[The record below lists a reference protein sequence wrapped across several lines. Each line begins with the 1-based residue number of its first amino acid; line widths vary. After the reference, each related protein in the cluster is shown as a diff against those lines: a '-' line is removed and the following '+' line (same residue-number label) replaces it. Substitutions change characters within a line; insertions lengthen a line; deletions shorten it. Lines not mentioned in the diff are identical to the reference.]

1 MSGDNDELWRGLL
14 APLRP
19 AAGARMVR
27 VGPEGLAGGGPFDL
41 ALLDGTVEHTAD
53 PAELLAQV
61 TGQLAEDGVLVL
73 AVHNQLGLGQL
84 LGKADPVRQRLWLG
98 AADYPGVRGP
108 RTWTRSVLAE
118 LLDGAGLTAQR
129 WLACYPDQARP
140 RVLVDSSVFE
150 RDDQAELV
158 DKLVRDPLLGAADEQ
173 LAAAPGRRLHQLAL
187 AEGFAGAVAPAF
199 LVVAG
204 RRPEAVAELVQ
215 PGLAWLVNS
224 SRHARWQRTRRLTE
238 DLVLETI
245 EGTED
250 AEGWLRQRVAATEP
264 WLPGRCLDAELLD
277 ALAEGDVNRAGVVL
291 GLWCRVCLTP
301 ARALTAEDQRHPFLP
316 GRAGVPVLPPDC
328 LDVHPGNVVLGPD
341 REARRID
348 LEWEAGSGVDAELA
362 LLRGLREFARELRDS
377 GAPHPWPAETNLQKL
392 LFRLAD
398 LCGLGGPARQRWTEL
413 TSAEVALQQLV
424 SGAPREQVLATLEAD
439 AVLPGRPRVWELPPG
454 LGEVGRALAAKEQAE
469 KTARSLWTDVEA
481 LRQQIAHRQAEL
493 TQARAQAEE
502 LRDELSREHQA
513 AEAALRTAD
522 AEREALRQELARTQD
537 ELVELDNR
545 VGSAFAGLAEA
556 TEDFER
562 IRAEADTARA
572 EAAGHASAGAQLR
585 DRLARTRARLD
596 ALEGS
601 SLVRAGHRYVWPAAR
616 AARGVRDLLL
626 GRGGAEPDSVLRRA
640 SRYAPA
646 LAPLLARRLRVR
658 EGGAREAGL
667 RFVVDVP
674 TEPVHIGRGQVVD
687 LAGWAVHAD
696 LPVRAVWIKAD
707 GRMCPAN
714 LGYHRPV
721 VRRELGAAGWHVP
734 DGSGFRARVPLPA
747 GPTRHDLP
755 LELIVDLADGTRL
768 HRALPA
774 LRTRAEVGI
783 RPVRV
788 DWPGTGPRV
797 AICLASYHPDRRFL
811 AEQLDSIRAQTHD
824 NWVCVISDDGTDP
837 AARSVLGELTEGD
850 PRFVVV
856 EHERNV
862 GFYRNFERALR
873 LAPLD
878 ADAIALSDQD
888 DVWDADKLA
897 VQLAR
902 LADPK
907 VQLVY
912 CDMRL
917 IDDYGKLIA
926 KTSWDKRRN
935 QWTELDAL
943 LMLNTVTGA
952 ASLVRA
958 DLVRERVLPFPPGT
972 PTAYHDQ
979 WIAATALSVGELS
992 FVDRPLQSYRQHGE
1006 NVTGWMLPWWT
1017 SGLPGPVGLAE
1028 LSLGNERR
1036 LTPQRREELEHVV
1049 EHELRR
1055 IAQFASVLLA
1065 RNEDRLAPADRA
1077 ELVKLAGV
1085 ERQLSVL
1092 VELAARNGKR
1102 PETGGTER
1110 YFLTAALRWHAL
1122 RRARRRMPE
1131 RTVPPLD

>member
-1 MSGDNDELWRGLL
+1 MTEDVLWRGLL
-14 APLRP
+14 APLRVS
-19 AAGARMVR
+19 AGNRVVQ
-27 VGPEGLAGGGPFDL
+27 VGPEGLPDGGPFDL
-41 ALLDGTVEHTAD
+41 ALLDGAVEHTLD
-53 PAELLAQV
+53 PAALLAQV
-61 TGQLAEDGVLVL
+61 SGQLAAEGVLVL

-84 LGKADPVRQRLWLG
+84 LGQADPVRERLWLG
-98 AADYPGVRGP
+98 AADYPGRPGP
-108 RTWTRSVLAE
+108 RTWTRSVLTG
-118 LLDGAGLTAQR
+118 LLDAAGLTAQR
-129 WLACYPDQARP
+129 WLLCYPDQVRP
-140 RVLVDSSVFE
+140 RVLVDSAVFD
-150 RDDQAELV
+150 RDDRVELL
-158 DKLVRDPLLGAADEQ
+158 DKLVRDPLLGGSGEQ
-173 LAAAPGRRLHQLAL
+173 PGAAPGRRLHQLAL

-199 LVVAG
+199 LVVAA
-204 RRPEAVAELVQ
+204 RTPEALAGMSE
-215 PGLAWLVNS
+215 PGLAWLLNAG
-224 SRHARWQRTRRLTE
+224 RQPRWQRTRRLSAE
-238 DLVLETI
+238 LVLETVA
-245 EGTED
+245 GAD
-250 AEGWLRQRVAATEP
+250 HSEGWLRQRVRPSEP
-264 WLPGRCLDAELLD
+264 WLAGRCLDAELLE
-277 ALAEGDVNRAGVVL
+277 ALAQGDLNRVGVVL
-291 GLWCRVCLTP
+291 GLWCRVCLAE
-301 ARALTAEDQRHPFLP
+301 ARQLTDEDPRHPFLP

-328 LDVHPGNVVLGPD
+328 LDVHPGNLVLGPD
-341 REARRID
+341 RETRRID

-398 LCGLGGPARQRWTEL
+398 LCGLGGPARQRWAEL
-413 TSAEVALQQLV
+413 TAAEVELQVLV
-424 SGAPREQVLATLEAD
+424 SGAAREQVLATLEAD
-439 AVLPGRPRVWELPPG
+439 AVRPGQPRVWELPPG

-469 KTARSLWTDVEA
+469 QTARSLWTDVEN

-493 TQARAQAEE
+493 TQAQAQAEE
-502 LRDELSREHQA
+502 LRAELTREHQA
-513 AEAALRTAD
+513 AEAALQAAG
-522 AEREALRQELARTQD
+522 AEREELRQELARTRD

-556 TEDFER
+556 GAEFEQAQ
-562 IRAEADTARA
+562 AEA
-572 EAAGHASAGAQLR
+572 EAARADAAGEASASAQLR

-601 SLVRAGHRYVWPAAR
+601 SLVQAGHRYVWPAAR
-616 AARGVRDLLL
+616 AARGMRDLLL

-658 EGGAREAGL
+658 AGGEREAGL
-667 RFVVDVP
+667 RFAVDVP
-674 TEPVHIGRGQVVD
+674 GEPVHIGRGQVVD

-707 GRMCPAN
+707 GRMCPAQ

-721 VRRELGAAGWHVP
+721 VRDELGAAGWHVP
-734 DGSGFRARVPLPA
+734 EGSGFRARIPLPA

-755 LELIVDLADGTRL
+755 LELIVDLSDGTRL
-768 HRALPA
+768 HRGLPA

-788 DWPGTGPRV
+788 DWPGSGPRV
-797 AICLASYHPDRRFL
+797 AICLATYHPERRFL
-811 AEQLDSIRAQTHD
+811 AEQLDSIRNQTHT
-824 NWVCVISDDGTDP
+824 NWVCLICDDGTDP
-837 AARSVLGELTEGD
+837 AARQVLAELTEGD
-850 PRFVVV
+850 PRFVVL

-888 DVWDADKLA
+888 DVWDPDKLA
-897 VQLAR
+897 VQLER
-902 LADPK
+902 LADPE

-917 IDDYGKLIA
+917 INDDGKLIA
-926 KTSWDKRRN
+926 PTSWDKRRN
-935 QWTELDAL
+935 QWSELDAL

-958 DLVRERVLPFPPGT
+958 SLVRERVLPFPPGT

-979 WIAATALSVGELS
+979 WIAATALSVGKLS

-1017 SGLPGPVGLAE
+1017 SGLPGPIGLAE
-1028 LSLGNERR
+1028 LSLGIDRR
-1036 LTPQRREELEHVV
+1036 LTPRRREELEHVV

-1055 IAQFASVLLA
+1055 IAQFAEVLLA
-1065 RNEDRLAPADRA
+1065 RNGDRLSAADRA
-1077 ELVKLAGV
+1077 ALGKLAGV

-1092 VELAARNGKR
+1092 VELAARHAKR
-1102 PETGGTER
+1102 AETGGTER

>member
-1 MSGDNDELWRGLL
+1 MSGDNEVLWRGLL
-14 APLRP
+14 APLRLT
-19 AAGARMVR
+19 AEARLVQ
-27 VGPEGLAGGGPFDL
+27 VGPEGLAEGGPFDL
-41 ALLDGTVEHTAD
+41 ALLDGSLEHTAA
-53 PAELLAQV
+53 PAGLLGQV
-61 TGQLAEDGVLVL
+61 AGQLAAEGVLVL

-84 LGKADPVRQRLWLG
+84 LGKADPVRERMWLG
-98 AADYPGVRGP
+98 AADYPGRPGP
-108 RTWTRSVLAE
+108 RTWSRRVLAG

-129 WLACYPDQARP
+129 WLLCYPDHVRP
-140 RVLVDSSVFE
+140 RVLVDGAVFE
-150 RDDQAELV
+150 REDRLELV

-187 AEGFAGAVAPAF
+187 AEGFAAAVAPAF

-204 RRPEAVAELVQ
+204 RTPEAVARVAA
-215 PGLAWLVNS
+215 PGLAWLVNP
-224 SRHARWQRTRRLTE
+224 SRQPRWQRARRLSA

-245 EGTED
+245 EGTD
-250 AEGWLRQRVAATEP
+250 NTEGWLRQRVVPAEP
-264 WLPGRCLDAELLD
+264 WLPGRCLDTELLA
-277 ALAEGDVNRAGVVL
+277 ALAAGDLDRAGGLL
-291 GLWCRVCLTP
+291 GLWCRTCLAQ
-301 ARALTAEDQRHPFLP
+301 ARPLSAEDLRHPFLP
-316 GRAGVPVLPPDC
+316 GRVGVPVLPPDC
-328 LDVHPGNVVLGPD
+328 LDVHPGNLVLSPD
-341 REARRID
+341 REVRRID

-398 LCGLGGPARQRWTEL
+398 LCGLGGPARQRWVEL
-413 TSAEVALQQLV
+413 TSAEASLQELV
-424 SGAPREQVLATLEAD
+424 SGAPRDQVLATLEAD

-502 LRDELSREHQA
+502 LRAELTKEHQA
-513 AEAALRTAD
+513 AEEALRAAD
-522 AEREALRQELARTQD
+522 AERESLRQELARTQD

-556 TEDFER
+556 TEDFEQV
-562 IRAEADTARA
+562 RAEADAARA
-572 EAAGHASAGAQLR
+572 DAAGQAGASQQLR

-616 AARGVRDLLL
+616 AARGMRDLLL

-646 LAPLLARRLRVR
+646 LTPLLARRLRVR
-658 EGGAREAGL
+658 EGAAREAGL
-667 RFVVDVP
+667 RFAVDVP
-674 TEPVHIGRGQVVD
+674 GEPVHIGRGQVVD

-734 DGSGFRARVPLPA
+734 EGSGFRARIPLPA

-755 LELIVDLADGTRL
+755 LELIVDLSDGTRL
-768 HRALPA
+768 HRALPG

-788 DWPGTGPRV
+788 EWPGTGPRV
-797 AICLASYHPDRRFL
+797 AICLATYHPERRFL
-811 AEQLDSIRAQTHD
+811 AEQLDSIRKQTHD

-837 AARSVLGELTEGD
+837 AARSVLAELTEGD

-888 DVWDADKLA
+888 DVWDPDKLA
-897 VQLAR
+897 VQLER

-917 IDDYGKLIA
+917 IDDDGKLIA

-935 QWTELDAL
+935 QWRELDAL

-979 WIAATALSVGELS
+979 WIAATALSVGALS

-1006 NVTGWMLPWWT
+1006 NVSGWMLPWWT

-1028 LSLGNERR
+1028 LSLGIERG

-1055 IAQFASVLLA
+1055 IAQFAAVLLA
-1065 RNEDRLAPADRA
+1065 RNGDRLAAADRG